1 MKYLKSYKFFDSKI
15 TLPFEEKFKS
25 EIEDIISDLKDDGH
39 DIYVNVRRF
48 YDYDRLEIY
57 INLNKDLQVNLSK
70 YVETFKHLVS
80 FVEEEGW
87 ADAGSYLIFWDGEI
101 RRGKDIKGDLVMNTL
116 NFDNINKRLGRIEL
130 RFDRSH

>member
-87 ADAGSYLIFWDGEI
+87 SDASSYLI
-101 RRGKDIKGDLVMNTL
+101 GKDINGDLVMNTL
-116 NFDNINKRLGRIEL
+116 NFDNINKRVGRIEL

>member
-1 MKYLKSYKFFDSKI
+1 MKYLKSYKIFDSKI

-57 INLNKDLQVNLSK
+57 INLNKDLQVKLSK

-87 ADAGSYLIFWDGEI
+87 SDAGSYLI
-101 RRGKDIKGDLVMNTL
+101 GKDINGDLVMNTL
-116 NFDNINKRLGRIEL
+116 NFDNINKRVGRIEL

>member
-1 MKYLKSYKFFDSKI
+1 MKYLKSYKIFDSKI

-87 ADAGSYLIFWDGEI
+87 ADAGSYLI
-101 RRGKDIKGDLVMNTL
+101 GKDINGDLVMNTL
-116 NFDNINKRLGRIEL
+116 NFDNINKRVGRIEL

>member
-1 MKYLKSYKFFDSKI
+1 MKYLKSYKIFDSKI

-87 ADAGSYLIFWDGEI
+87 SDAGSYLI
-101 RRGKDIKGDLVMNTL
+101 GKDINGDLVMNTL

>member
-1 MKYLKSYKFFDSKI
+1 MKYLKSYKIFDSKI

-39 DIYVNVRRF
+39 DIHVNVRRF

-87 ADAGSYLIFWDGEI
+87 SDAGSYLI
-101 RRGKDIKGDLVMNTL
+101 GKDINGDLVMNTL

>member
-87 ADAGSYLIFWDGEI
+87 SDAGSYLI
-101 RRGKDIKGDLVMNTL
+101 GKDINGDLVMNTL
-116 NFDNINKRLGRIEL
+116 NFDNINKRVGRIEL

>member
-1 MKYLKSYKFFDSKI
+1 MKYLKSYKIFDSKI

-87 ADAGSYLIFWDGEI
+87 SDAGSYLI
-101 RRGKDIKGDLVMNTL
+101 GKDINGDLVMNTL
-116 NFDNINKRLGRIEL
+116 NFDNINKRVGRIEL

>member
-1 MKYLKSYKFFDSKI
+1 MKYLKSYKIFDSKI
-15 TLPFEEKFKS
+15 TLSFEEKFKS

-87 ADAGSYLIFWDGEI
+87 SDAGSYLI
-101 RRGKDIKGDLVMNTL
+101 GKDINGDLVMNTL
-116 NFDNINKRLGRIEL
+116 NFDNINKRVGRIEL